1 MSGGLTA
8 LILSSGWMAKFVL
21 LVLLGFSIATW
32 SVILMKWRTFR
43 DIKAANRDF
52 MDAYSRAKNL
62 SDLKSMPNLPTH
74 YGIGFIFKDGMEKVA
89 RHKESGGF
97 SVEWLAGLERRLRG
111 TMREEISNQETYLAV
126 LATTGNVAPFIGLLG
141 TVLGIIT
148 AFQEIAVAG
157 SASISAVA
165 PGVAEALV
173 ATAAGLFAAIPAV
186 VAFNYFMNQ
195 VRSQAAQMETFSIE
209 FTDLVHESGMD
220 EK

>member
-1 MSGGLTA
+1 
-8 LILSSGWMAKFVL
+8 MAKFVL

-43 DIKAANRDF
+43 DIKTANRAF
-52 MDAYSRAKNL
+52 FAAYSRAKTL

-74 YGIGFIFKDGMEKVA
+74 CGIGFIFKDGMEKVA
-89 RHKESGGF
+89 RHNEGGF
-97 SVEWLAGLERRLRG
+97 TVEWLASLERRLRG
-111 TMREEISNQETYLAV
+111 TMREEVSNQETYLAV
-126 LATTGNVAPFIGLLG
+126 LATTGNVAPFIGLFG

-195 VRSQAAQMETFSIE
+195 VRSQAAHMETFAIE
-209 FTDLVHESGMD
+209 FTDMVHESGAG